1 MPDTTTDCCNADNAA
16 AAATAKKDYEKK
28 INKIAHISSLK
39 KQLNQSTNQLYI
51 PFTYYSVGIVVIL
64 FLIFK

>member
-1 MPDTTTDCCNADNAA
+1 MPEQEQETCCNVGAADSK
-16 AAATAKKDYEKK
+16 KKDYENK

>member
-1 MPDTTTDCCNADNAA
+1 MSDCCTPVADDQ
-16 AAATAKKDYEKK
+16 ATAAKKIYENK